1 MEMSRQT
8 SYQEITKLL
17 KQKNSIKSN
26 LEQKMKA
33 VLKKTKQKICPHLE
47 EISRLKQK
55 CNAKM
60 TKLLEEKEER
70 LREIEENI

>member
-1 MEMSRQT
+1 
-8 SYQEITKLL
+8 
-17 KQKNSIKSN
+17 
-26 LEQKMKA
+26 MKA
-33 VLKKTKQKICPHLE
+33 VLKKTTQKIRPHLE